1 MSQKLPTI
9 LDNRDSN
16 SVLAALKR
24 LLPESKSLDVA
35 TGYFEIGSLLALDSF
50 WNSLEG
56 LRLLMGDETTK
67 RTKNELV
74 QALSELSVES
84 IEKEKER
91 DDSLRGLGAIR
102 KAIIDGTISAKV
114 YTKAKFHSKALLMKM
129 KPPHLSN
136 YGIIGSSNFTEPGL
150 CRNVELNL
158 LTTEQHQLE
167 ALQNWFNTHWSE
179 AEEVKEELLRV
190 IEPHLKEYSPFEVYT
205 KALYEYFLGKES
217 PAGSWEATE
226 SKMYPILDELQ
237 RIGYRQAIKIA
248 NDWGGALICDGV
260 GFGKTYIALMI
271 IERYLHE
278 KKKIA
283 LLVPKSTKESVWES
297 RLRRFFNYKRGRG
310 YSTPIIV
317 LSHTDLPRE
326 NKDIQDE
333 IESVT
338 NDADI
343 ILVDE
348 AHNFRT
354 RAAQRSERFYQMVE
368 HNGRKKKL
376 FLLTATPVNNSLF
389 DLLHLMEYFTRDNRQ
404 YFRKLGI
411 NDTRSYFTQ
420 KERAVDV
427 KLGLE
432 AQEEGQE
439 DLYPD
444 FDIAEAEKVLRDET
458 LFRALVI
465 QRSRDYAKKY
475 FKESGNGQFF
485 FPERANP
492 AVQPY
497 KLAKIYGDLF
507 KRIKESF
514 SKEAPFLDLLLYN
527 VEAKKKDTT
536 KIDPK
541 IANREK
547 QVLMLI
553 RATMLKRMESSYKA
567 FESSCEDLLRN
578 MARFVRYYD
587 EATWEEWKKN
597 HSGVWNTIE
606 QHWKDRYQDETEQ
619 EDIEEDDILPEPK
632 KKIETQELLMDEIIQ
647 SASDDMSQLADFL
660 AFIHGNI
667 TEQQDDKLKALV
679 DLLNSNHELKTGK
692 VIIFTQY
699 RDTARYLY
707 KELSKRIKDGP
718 IEELDSTSN
727 KDREV
732 VIKRFAPYYNCTEED
747 LPQYVNKQIRILIS
761 TDVLSEGLNLQDG
774 HLLINYDL
782 HWNPVRLMQRI
793 GRVDRRL
800 DPVIEK
806 KLGRDKFV
814 VRFWNFLPPDEL
826 DELLDLYGR
835 IAGKVL
841 RISKTLGIEG
851 KKLLKPEDDFDALKD
866 FNESYNGV
874 MTFEERMRIIYAEIL
889 KTHPD
894 LIDKL
899 PKLPKRLF
907 SGTKSSDRA
916 RGVFAAYRLPGRKS
930 VDETGVVSTF
940 PGDVRWYFH
949 NTDTN
954 VDLEDVE
961 AIHAFIVSKP
971 DTQRVVGQPME
982 ELRKSLNHIEQTKVN
997 AELRS
1002 MQALAGE
1009 KASLICWMEVS

>member
-907 SGTKSSDRA
+907 SGKKSSDRA